1 MRGQKS
7 RSGSGIRPGFEG
19 GQTPLYRRLPKLKG
33 IAGGMSAGLPDY
45 VTINLSDLNKFAQGE
60 EVSLESLQ
68 EKRILNLSGRS
79 STLPLKVLGMGELK
93 TPLTIKATA
102 FSQSAKEKIEGA
114 GGKIVEVP
122 KKAKWVRV
130 RTWQPEA
137 AEADAAEWDSM

>member
-19 GQTPLYRRLPKLKG
+19 GQTPLYRRLPKLRG

-45 VTINLSDLNKFAQGE
+45 VTINLSDLKKFVEGE

-79 STLPLKVLGMGELK
+79 TKLPLKVLGMGELK

-102 FSQSAKEKIEGA
+102 FSQSAKEKITGA
-114 GGKIVEVP
+114 GGKIIEVP
-122 KKAKWVRV
+122 QKAKWLRV

-137 AEADAAEWDSM
+137 GAEAETVAAE

>member
-19 GQTPLYRRLPKLKG
+19 GQTPLYRRLPKLRG

-45 VTINLSDLNKFAQGE
+45 VTVNLSDLKKFVEGE

-79 STLPLKVLGMGELK
+79 TKLPLKVLGMGELK

-114 GGKIVEVP
+114 GGKIIEVP
-122 KKAKWVRV
+122 QKAKWLRV

-137 AEADAAEWDSM
+137 EAEAVAAE

>member
-19 GQTPLYRRLPKLKG
+19 GQTPLYRRLPKLRG

-45 VTINLSDLNKFAQGE
+45 VTINLSDLKNFVEGE

-68 EKRILNLSGRS
+68 ERRILNLSGRS
-79 STLPLKVLGMGELK
+79 TKLPLKVLGMGELK

-102 FSQSAKEKIEGA
+102 FSQSAKEKIAGA
-114 GGKIVEVP
+114 GGKIIEVP
-122 KKAKWVRV
+122 QKAKWLRV

-137 AEADAAEWDSM
+137 EAEAVAAE